1 MILDK
6 HSKEALR
13 LIDEGK
19 NLFITGKAGT
29 GKTTLLGEVVNRLNK
44 KRQGLPIRDNFDPER
59 MNAYPKAKVTD
70 DEKKY
75 LPKEWN

>member
-29 GKTTLLGEVVNRLNK
+29 GKTTLLGEVVKRLNE
-44 KRQGLPIRDNFDPER
+44 KRSISVVLAPTFDTIHTTSSLF
-59 MNAYPKAKVTD
+59 KSLLT
-70 DEKKY
+70 
-75 LPKEWN
+75 